1 MLLDNW
7 KFSCDPLQRL
17 RLAKRA
23 GYGGIIGYNVP
34 AGYKTPPVN
43 STKFTKQKK
52 FLPTG
57 EQVAVK
63 SILKIYNGSI
73 LESEVLQCGN
83 ISDAIVRLL
92 YAYESDIYIH
102 FVTDLMQGSLLDF
115 TKLLRQDHAK
125 IYAVELGLGLEALHS
140 FGVAHRDL
148 KPANVFLDQQF
159 HIKIGDFGC
168 SAKLGEGKVR
178 RELHQ
183 LGTKVYWAP
192 ENYCNDWT
200 LNSDWWAYGCIV
212 FEMFTKGRLFLTN
225 EILLDLETKNVSKRS
240 LWLRIMANMVDE
252 EVKKNILTHI
262 PLLKINRVNK
272 DSGRNDDAALQFFQM
287 EMFARIFTNNTDFR
301 IDQDFRFDHK
311 IKSCYQTNSLIGQLF

>member
-1 MLLDNW
+1 
-7 KFSCDPLQRL
+7 
-17 RLAKRA
+17 
-23 GYGGIIGYNVP
+23 
-34 AGYKTPPVN
+34 
-43 STKFTKQKK
+43 
-52 FLPTG
+52 
-57 EQVAVK
+57 
-63 SILKIYNGSI
+63 
-73 LESEVLQCGN
+73 
-83 ISDAIVRLL
+83 
-92 YAYESDIYIH
+92 
-102 FVTDLMQGSLLDF
+102 MQGSLLDF

-252 EVKKNILTHI
+252 EVKSLLKNVLNKSKFRTPFTNGMQFSGRTEYLGVPIPVDRSKNILTHI